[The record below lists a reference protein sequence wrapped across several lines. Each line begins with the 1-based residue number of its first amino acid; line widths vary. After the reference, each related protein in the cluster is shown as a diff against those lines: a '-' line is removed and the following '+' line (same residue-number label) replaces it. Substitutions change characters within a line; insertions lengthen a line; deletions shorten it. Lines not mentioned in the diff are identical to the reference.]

1 MENSDEQKS
10 PGAEKD
16 PKRFVDKRTDER
28 IQQHFTNEEDNILAQ
43 DINNVQSD
51 IHSHAPV
58 INVTDDEKVI
68 INDEDLKEEDRKE
81 DTDKPRDITPW
92 NVID

>member
-1 MENSDEQKS
+1 MQNPDEQKL
-10 PGAEKD
+10 PGDEKD

-28 IQQHFTNEEDNILAQ
+28 IQQHLTNEEDNILAQ

-51 IHSHAPV
+51 IHSPAPV
-58 INVTDDEKVI
+58 RNVTDDEEVI
-68 INDEDLKEEDRKE
+68 ITDEELKEEDRKE